1 MGLTILTRSGGSQA
15 DPERILGTP
24 ENPTG
29 HQKLSKKFNTATFWC
44 TLAAKGRKKEVLEG
58 VWNKHEILIKNR
70 CENGRLWDAKSLIFH
85 WFYKG
90 FVLLAIFEKV

>member
-1 MGLTILTRSGGSQA
+1 M
-15 DPERILGTP
+15 ILGTP

-29 HQKLSKKFNTATFWC
+29 HQKRSKKFNTATFWC

-70 CENGRLWDAKSLIFH
+70 CENGRLWGAKSLIFH
-85 WFYKG
+85 WFYKV